1 MAVLPRV
8 IVKNLLYLL
17 LGLKNEL
24 LKSGIPSSTA
34 GYGCGRNGVA
44 LLV

>member
-24 LKSGIPSSTA
+24 LKGVPSSTA